1 MASRTRLTTDLKDEI
16 QTRFLAGESSASIAT
31 TLSVPF
37 STVRRFIERNKIGR
51 LRGQVA
57 YKTNDLIVA
66 EVAAMR
72 VRTTL
77 EIVDPLVTKLANQAN
92 EVLNDSNNDL
102 SVKDILN
109 CLESF
114 LRLRAKLK
122 GEVIQKMEVKTAS
135 SEAFHRLM
143 ALTDEQFKSFEI
155 PYEEVTPLIE

>member
-1 MASRTRLTTDLKDEI
+1 MVTRTRLTTELKDEI
-16 QTRFLAGESSASIAT
+16 QKRFLAGESSASIAT

-37 STVRRFIERNKIGR
+37 STVRRFVERNKIGR
-51 LRGQVA
+51 LRGQVTH
-57 YKTNDLIVA
+57 KTNDLIVA

-72 VRTTL
+72 ARTTL
-77 EIVDPLVTKLANQAN
+77 ELIDPLVARLTNQAN
-92 EVLNDSNNDL
+92 EVLNDSNNDM
-102 SVKDILN
+102 SAKDTLN

-122 GEVIQKMEVKTAS
+122 GEVVQKMEVKTAS